1 MKTPPFFFE
10 LLTLIPAGV
19 GLLML
24 ALELETDLVDFLTG
38 DFLDFDVLVF
48 ALDDLLFVAIHQLYR
63 SALVQVKQSYL

>member
-1 MKTPPFFFE
+1 
-10 LLTLIPAGV
+10 
-19 GLLML
+19 ML